1 MTGYL
6 LDTDVIS
13 MFAPD
18 RKPISA
24 ALADWAVEQAD
35 SLYISVI
42 SIGEVEA
49 GISKLRR
56 GGATAR
62 ADRLATWFDRLLS
75 EYRKHILPFDREVAH
90 IYGSTLDRALAAGHD
105 PGFADAAI
113 AATAIHFELRVVT
126 RNLRH
131 FHHFRAPLLN
141 PDDL

>member
-13 MFAPD
+13 MFAPG
-18 RKPISA
+18 RKPIA
-24 ALADWAVEQAD
+24 QALADWAGEKAD
-35 SLYISVI
+35 RLYISVI

-49 GISKLRR
+49 GVAKLHRD
-56 GGATAR
+56 GATAR
-62 ADRLATWFDRLLS
+62 AGRLAMWFDRLLS
-75 EYRKHILPFDREVAH
+75 EHHKRILPFDRDVAH

-131 FHHFRAPLLN
+131 FRHFGAPLLN